1 VVVEAKLV
9 GQEFSLMSIC
19 DGQNLLHLPAVQD
32 HKRVFVNDKGSNTG
46 GMGSYSCADLSLP
59 FLSPD
64 DVTAAQNINQATVQ
78 ALRSK
83 FNQPYQGVLYGGFI
97 ATAKGVKLIEY
108 NARFGDPEA
117 MNVLLILKS
126 DFVDICQA
134 VIDGNL
140 NTIKPE
146 FHELA
151 TVCKYAVPVGYP
163 DNPIRD
169 VKIDVSQV
177 DENKVDIFYAAVEQ
191 RENGLYMTGSRA
203 VALVAKHENLYEAEK
218 IVEVEV
224 KKIKGRILALV
235 IW

>member
-1 VVVEAKLV
+1 
-9 GQEFSLMSIC
+9 
-19 DGQNLLHLPAVQD
+19 LHLPAVQD
-32 HKRVFVNDKGSNTG
+32 HKRVFVNDKGPNTG

-117 MNVLLILKS
+117 MNVLSVLKT

-134 VIDGNL
+134 VIGGNL

-146 FHELA
+146 FYKLA
-151 TVCKYAVPVGYP
+151 TVCKYVVPLGYP
-163 DNPIRD
+163 DNPRCG
-169 VKIDVSQV
+169 VEIDVRSV
-177 DENKVDIFYAAVEQ
+177 DENKVDMFYAAVEQ

-203 VALVAKHENLYEAEK
+203 VALVAKHHDLYEAEK
-218 IVEVEV
+218 IVEEEV
-224 KKIKGRILALV
+224 KKIKGPVFHREDIGTRDLV
-235 IW
+235 EKRVEMMEELRS